1 MSGSTS
7 TTPKDSYAKITISP
21 DPGFELVFD
30 GMKMIDE
37 LGRPFE
43 IDLDVSSP
51 KPKGDLSNILGATV
65 SIAFQQ
71 PGRPDRNFSARL
83 TRLRYIGLTG
93 GAYRYRLELRPWV
106 WLLSQTHDCKIFQ
119 KQSAFA
125 IINSVF
131 KDAGFSDVSDKRS
144 LRSGETV
151 LEYCVQ
157 YRETSLDF
165 VTRLMEEFGIY
176 YYFEHTA
183 SAHTLVL
190 ADDLSSHKAITPDIS
205 YQRQMTEARST
216 KDHVWDFNSD
226 LQLQPSACTFL
237 DYNFTTPSAD
247 LTVKSIDSAA
257 QSELSAEM
265 YDYPGF
271 YDTVEN
277 GKKLIEVRMED
288 LTARRH
294 TLGGTTNARALQV
307 GVKFTLSNHPDTSM
321 NQDYLITGCTTTFGA
336 GESRSAA
343 GGDLVD
349 SYRCIFH
356 AIPGKVPFR
365 LDNKTPRPMIR
376 GPQTARVVGA
386 SGDEITTDEYG
397 RIKLK
402 FPWDRSSAQDD
413 TASCWVRVAQLW
425 AGTQFGAMFIPRVG
439 QEVIVEFLEGN
450 PDRPIVT
457 GRVYNASVKVPYALP
472 GEKTKSTIKSNSSTG
487 GGGFNELRFEDKKG
501 SEEIFINAQKDYNET
516 VLNNKT
522 VKITQDSTT
531 TIDKGN
537 HSLTIS
543 TGNQKI
549 TVSQGDQT
557 TTISAGKHSTTV
569 SAKDHELTVSAG
581 NHKITISAGKSDIS
595 AAQSITLTVGSSSIK
610 IAPDGIT
617 LSAAQIKL
625 SGTATVEIS
634 APQAKLAGSA
644 MAEISGGMVKI
655 N

>member
-1 MSGSTS
+1 MSGS

-30 GMKMIDE
+30 GMTMIDE
-37 LGRPFE
+37 LGRPFT
-43 IDLDVSSP
+43 IDLDVSSA

-65 SIAFQQ
+65 GITFQQ
-71 PGRPDRNFSARL
+71 PGSADRNFSARL
-83 TRLRYIGLTG
+83 TRLRYVGLTG
-93 GAYRYRLELRPWV
+93 GAYRYRLELRPWI
-106 WLLSQTHDCKIFQ
+106 WLLSQTQDCKIFQ

-125 IINSVF
+125 IISSVF

-144 LRSGETV
+144 LRSGDTV

-157 YRETSLDF
+157 YRESSLDF
-165 VTRLMEEFGIY
+165 VTRLMEQFGIY
-176 YYFEHTA
+176 YYFEHTD
-183 SAHTLVL
+183 SSHTLVF
-190 ADDLSSHKAITPDIS
+190 ADDLSSHKAITPEIP

-216 KDHVWDFNSD
+216 KDHVWDMNAD
-226 LQLQPSACTFL
+226 LQLQPSACTYL

-271 YDTVEN
+271 YDTVDN

-294 TLGGTTNARALQV
+294 TLGGTTNARSLQV
-307 GVKFTLSNHPDTSM
+307 GVKFTLSGHPDTSM

-349 SYRCIFH
+349 TYRCVFH

-397 RIKLK
+397 RVKVK
-402 FPWDRSSAQDD
+402 FPWDRSAAQDD
-413 TASCWVRVAQLW
+413 TASCWIRVSQLW
-425 AGTQFGAMFIPRVG
+425 AGAQFGAMFIPRVG

-450 PDRPIVT
+450 PDRPIIT

-472 GEKTKSTIKSNSSTG
+472 GDKTKSTIKSNSSTG

-531 TIDKGN
+531 TVDKGN
-537 HSLTIS
+537 NSL
-543 TGNQKI
+543 
-549 TVSQGDQT
+549 TVSQGNHSV
-557 TTISAGKHSTTV
+557 TISQGNHSTTV
-569 SAKDHELTVSAG
+569 STKDHELTVSAG
-581 NHKITISAGKSDIS
+581 NHKITISAGKSEIS
-595 AAQSITLTVGSSSIK
+595 AATSITLTVGSSSIK
-610 IAPDGIT
+610 IEPAAIT
-617 LSAAQIKL
+617 ISAGQIKL

-634 APQAKLAGSA
+634 APSAKLAGST
-644 MAEISGGMVKI
+644 MTEISGGMVKI

>member
-1 MSGSTS
+1 MSGST
-7 TTPKDSYAKITISP
+7 TPKGSYAKITLSP
-21 DPGFELVFD
+21 DPGFELIFD
-30 GMKMIDE
+30 SMTMIDE

-51 KPKGDLSNILGATV
+51 KPKGDLSNILGASVT
-65 SIAFQQ
+65 ITFQQ
-71 PGRPDRNFSARL
+71 PGNPDRNFSARL
-83 TRLRYIGLTG
+83 TRLRYVGLTG
-93 GAYRYRLELRPWV
+93 GAYRYRLLLRPWI
-106 WLLSQTHDCKIFQ
+106 WLLSQTQDCKIFQ

-125 IINSVF
+125 IISSVF

-144 LRSGETV
+144 LSSGNVV
-151 LEYCVQ
+151 LDYCVQ
-157 YRETSLDF
+157 YRESSLDF

-176 YYFEHTA
+176 YYFEHSA
-183 SAHTLVL
+183 SAHTLVF
-190 ADDLSSHKAITPDIS
+190 ADDLSSHKAITPDIP
-205 YQRQMTEARST
+205 YQRQMTEARTT
-216 KDHVWDFNSD
+216 KSHVWDLNAD
-226 LQLQPSACTFL
+226 LQLQSSSCTFL

-271 YDTVEN
+271 YDTVDN

-288 LTARRH
+288 LTARRQ
-294 TLGGTTNARALQV
+294 TIGGTTNSRALQA
-307 GVKFTLSNHPDTSM
+307 GVKFTLSGHPDTSM

-349 SYRCIFH
+349 TYRCVFH

-397 RIKLK
+397 RVKVK
-402 FPWDRSSAQDD
+402 FPWDRSPAQDD
-413 TASCWVRVAQLW
+413 TASCWIRVSQLW
-425 AGTQFGAMFIPRVG
+425 AGAQFGAMFIPRVG

-450 PDRPIVT
+450 PDRPIIT

-531 TIDKGN
+531 TVDKGN
-537 HSLTIS
+537 NSL
-543 TGNQKI
+543 
-549 TVSQGDQT
+549 TVSQGNHSV
-557 TTISAGKHSTTV
+557 TISQGNHSTTV
-569 SAKDHELTVSAG
+569 SAKNHELTVSAG
-581 NHKITISAGKSDIS
+581 NHKITISAGKSEIS
-595 AAQSITLTVGSSSIK
+595 AAQSMTLTVGSSSIK
-610 IAPDGIT
+610 IEPAAIT
-617 LSAAQIKL
+617 ISSAQIKL

-634 APQAKLAGSA
+634 APSVKVAGSA
-644 MAEISGGMVKI
+644 MTEISGGMVKI

>member
-1 MSGSTS
+1 MSGST
-7 TTPKDSYAKITISP
+7 TPKGSYAKITLSP
-21 DPGFELVFD
+21 DPGFELIFD
-30 GMKMIDE
+30 SMTMIDE

-51 KPKGDLSNILGATV
+51 KPKGDLSNILGASVT
-65 SIAFQQ
+65 ITFQQ
-71 PGRPDRNFSARL
+71 PGNPDRNFSARL

-93 GAYRYRLELRPWV
+93 GAYRYRLLLRPWI
-106 WLLSQTHDCKIFQ
+106 WLLSQTQDCKIFQ

-125 IINSVF
+125 IISSVF

-144 LRSGETV
+144 LSSGNVV
-151 LEYCVQ
+151 LDYCVQ
-157 YRETSLDF
+157 YRESSLDF

-176 YYFEHTA
+176 YYFEHSA
-183 SAHTLVL
+183 SAHTLVF
-190 ADDLSSHKAITPDIS
+190 ADDLSSHKAITPDIP
-205 YQRQMTEARST
+205 YQRQMTEARTT
-216 KDHVWDFNSD
+216 KSHVWDLNAD
-226 LQLQPSACTFL
+226 LQLQSSSCTFL

-271 YDTVEN
+271 YDTVDN

-288 LTARRH
+288 LTARRQ
-294 TLGGTTNARALQV
+294 TIGGTTNSRALQV
-307 GVKFTLSNHPDTSM
+307 GVKFTLSGHPDTSM

-349 SYRCIFH
+349 TYRCVFH

-397 RIKLK
+397 RVKVK
-402 FPWDRSSAQDD
+402 FPWDRSPAQDD
-413 TASCWVRVAQLW
+413 TASCWIRVSQLW
-425 AGTQFGAMFIPRVG
+425 AGAQFGAMFIPRVG

-450 PDRPIVT
+450 PDRPIIT

-531 TIDKGN
+531 TVDQGN
-537 HSLTIS
+537 NSL
-543 TGNQKI
+543 
-549 TVSQGDQT
+549 TVSQGNHSV
-557 TTISAGKHSTTV
+557 TISQGNHSTTV
-569 SAKDHELTVSAG
+569 SAKNHELTVSAG
-581 NHKITISAGKSDIS
+581 NHKITISAGKSEIS
-595 AAQSITLTVGSSSIK
+595 AAQSMTLTVGSSSIK
-610 IAPDGIT
+610 IEPAAIT
-617 LSAAQIKL
+617 ISSAQIKL

-634 APQAKLAGSA
+634 APSVKVAGSA
-644 MAEISGGMVKI
+644 MTEISGGMVKI

>member
-1 MSGSTS
+1 
-7 TTPKDSYAKITISP
+7 
-21 DPGFELVFD
+21 
-30 GMKMIDE
+30 MIDE

-51 KPKGDLSNILGATV
+51 KPKGDLSNILGASVT
-65 SIAFQQ
+65 ITFQQ
-71 PGRPDRNFSARL
+71 PGNPDRNFSARL
-83 TRLRYIGLTG
+83 TRLRYVGLTG
-93 GAYRYRLELRPWV
+93 GAYRYRLLLRPWI
-106 WLLSQTHDCKIFQ
+106 WLLSQTQDCKIFQ

-125 IINSVF
+125 IISSVF

-144 LRSGETV
+144 LSSGNVV
-151 LEYCVQ
+151 LDYCVQ
-157 YRETSLDF
+157 YRESSLDF

-176 YYFEHTA
+176 YYFEHSA
-183 SAHTLVL
+183 SAHTLVF
-190 ADDLSSHKAITPDIS
+190 ADDLSSHKAITPDIP
-205 YQRQMTEARST
+205 YQRQMTEARTT
-216 KDHVWDFNSD
+216 KSHVWDLNAD
-226 LQLQPSACTFL
+226 LQLQSSSCTFL

-271 YDTVEN
+271 YDTVDN

-288 LTARRH
+288 LTARRQ
-294 TLGGTTNARALQV
+294 TIGGTTNSRALQV
-307 GVKFTLSNHPDTSM
+307 GVKFTLSGHPDTSM

-349 SYRCIFH
+349 TYRCVFH

-397 RIKLK
+397 RVKVK
-402 FPWDRSSAQDD
+402 FPWDRSPAQDD
-413 TASCWVRVAQLW
+413 TASCWIRVSQLW
-425 AGTQFGAMFIPRVG
+425 AGAQFGAMFIPRVG

-450 PDRPIVT
+450 PDRPIIT

-531 TIDKGN
+531 TVDKGN
-537 HSLTIS
+537 NSL
-543 TGNQKI
+543 
-549 TVSQGDQT
+549 TVSQGNHSV
-557 TTISAGKHSTTV
+557 TISQGNHSTTV
-569 SAKDHELTVSAG
+569 SAKNHELTVSAG
-581 NHKITISAGKSDIS
+581 NHKITISAGKSEIS
-595 AAQSITLTVGSSSIK
+595 AAQSMTLTVGSSSIK
-610 IAPDGIT
+610 IEPAAIT
-617 LSAAQIKL
+617 ISSAQIKL

-634 APQAKLAGSA
+634 APSVKVAGSA
-644 MAEISGGMVKI
+644 MTEISGGMVKI